1 MDGAIILETGTN
13 EGNNMLIPEVGLSI
27 GKENKMEGVERPQ
40 YQHNGSGTAI
50 LLNERFKFRLAKELF
65 NNDK

>member
-27 GKENKMEGVERPQ
+27 GKENKMEGVERP
-40 YQHNGSGTAI
+40 
-50 LLNERFKFRLAKELF
+50 
-65 NNDK
+65 